1 MEHTLMGAG
10 TVTDNTNKN
19 EKIEDVCTLS
29 PEFCRKIYTCKKV
42 LYNDIVFSAKNVE
55 SDEAQNNN
63 LLQHYLNALN
73 YIYHTTFNII
83 NNNIKAPSEIGK
95 GYSSTSKRTINDTT
109 DFMNTFFKNNN
120 NYNSLLYIDYITNK
134 LIVFPFI
141 QRRDFPV

>member
-1 MEHTLMGAG
+1 
-10 TVTDNTNKN
+10 
-19 EKIEDVCTLS
+19 
-29 PEFCRKIYTCKKV
+29 
-42 LYNDIVFSAKNVE
+42 VE

-73 YIYHTTFNII
+73 YIYSTTINVI
-83 NNNIKAPSEIGK
+83 NNNNNTPSEIGK

-109 DFMNTFFKNNN
+109 NFMNTFFTNN